1 MLSSGGIIV
10 HLHFLADGGQGIG
23 KLRGDCGG
31 NRIAPIRQGNQRW
44 LGIVLAAGG
53 TSTNTGSGGGGL
65 IFGSQ
70 LDEDVLE
77 LLPKGSRWRVTMSEK

>member
-1 MLSSGGIIV
+1 MLSSGDIIV